1 MSVHE
6 QINLLKSTTCFS
18 KMSTFYSEQKYK
30 YQKSFHD
37 SIKNSKDSVYNLFEK
52 EPLYREL
59 MPVISK
65 SKRGNVYYNQLVKK
79 NLKNKERKSVFYEN
93 LMRVIKEVQKKNEK
107 KEKVAKQP
115 KSTNKHL
122 FMIPKIDILR
132 KKRDKIESYLL
143 KKYKT
148 CDDEIKTL
156 KKSWSTL
163 SQFKLLNKEDSQ
175 NNFFKY
181 FNNPQTNNMN
191 INNITNTSKE
201 NDQIMSLETLHTFN
215 QLNDGSMRNN
225 LKEKSFNL
233 TKFSI
238 VTQPKRAYHSTA
250 KRFTRKS
257 IDLSEYFQKQE
268 RFMYQKQKKLTKIL
282 KICKENISQGKFVEE
297 DIHNIS
303 KQTDPF
309 SIQNKLKNAM
319 QSDDKKIIEDLGKG
333 SKKYQEY
340 KKIQEEK
347 FNNLK
352 KNVDLKISDEYA
364 YIIKKDLQT
373 NFGVN
378 GTVLPYE
385 LYQKDMS
392 KIKEKID
399 NDLLTEKKNIKKV
412 KQLLDDVY
420 RKKEFLKYKIDIY
433 KTKQD
438 KFNEV
443 KNVNFK
449 KKGEY
454 ESHNYENEDV
464 KGNLLPKLIEM
475 RDQCHGGVDYDLD
488 KE

>member
-1 MSVHE
+1 
-6 QINLLKSTTCFS
+6 
-18 KMSTFYSEQKYK
+18 
-30 YQKSFHD
+30 
-37 SIKNSKDSVYNLFEK
+37 
-52 EPLYREL
+52 
-59 MPVISK
+59 
-65 SKRGNVYYNQLVKK
+65 
-79 NLKNKERKSVFYEN
+79 
-93 LMRVIKEVQKKNEK
+93 
-107 KEKVAKQP
+107 
-115 KSTNKHL
+115 
-122 FMIPKIDILR
+122 
-132 KKRDKIESYLL
+132 
-143 KKYKT
+143 
-148 CDDEIKTL
+148 
-156 KKSWSTL
+156 
-163 SQFKLLNKEDSQ
+163 
-175 NNFFKY
+175 
-181 FNNPQTNNMN
+181 
-191 INNITNTSKE
+191 
-201 NDQIMSLETLHTFN
+201 
-215 QLNDGSMRNN
+215 MRNN

-238 VTQPKRAYHSTA
+238 LSPPKREYHSTT
-250 KRFTRKS
+250 KKFTRKS

-282 KICKENISQGKFVEE
+282 KKCEENISQGKFVEE

-303 KQTDPF
+303 KQNDPI
-309 SIQNKLKNAM
+309 SIQNKFKNAM
-319 QSDDKKIIEDLGKG
+319 KNDDKKIIDDLDKDG

-352 KNVDLKISDEYA
+352 KNMDLKLSDEYA
-364 YIIKKDLQT
+364 YIIKKDLQN

-412 KQLLDDVY
+412 KHLLDDVY

-433 KTKQD
+433 KMKQD

-443 KNVNFK
+443 KNVTKK

-454 ESHNYENEDV
+454 VSHNYENEDV
-464 KGNLLPKLIEM
+464 KGTLLPKLIEM
-475 RDQCHGGVDYDLD
+475 RDQCHGGVDYDFN